1 LNFELLHHYGHPK
14 ARKSLTKVSEH
25 LGFLD
30 GHKPHHEFLCYLE
43 NLKIYFMDGFL
54 KICYLILWEFF
65 ELLQV

>member
-25 LGFLD
+25 LGLLD

-43 NLKIYFMDGFL
+43 NLKIYFMDDF
-54 KICYLILWEFF
+54 
-65 ELLQV
+65 